1 MEQTVTGERPV
12 FRKRQLFGGRSIAFP
27 YVVAKRV
34 GAGLKGNVR
43 LMASFGTVLLIL
55 ALAVAC
61 MPPAASPGD
70 SKTAT
75 GEAPVPTHE
84 ATAEATAEDT
94 SPPGDCW
101 GGALSEDPLH
111 CYVVEQAQVAG
122 EIVIEAIYEAANDVL
137 HVFLRGSE
145 SLDRSLAASLEE
157 KAHEFLN
164 SPQGIDLYAD
174 TYWAHECGTRPDHSD
189 REWRACTLGFVDFKR
204 VAKYEPG
211 EFVPPVSS
219 YGQIYLHVG
228 GIEARRSIA
237 GWPSWRQVWPAAAS
251 QPGPRDTSGIDVSD
265 VDTTSIPEPD
275 CELLGAAPFTN
286 SACWA

>member
-1 MEQTVTGERPV
+1 MWTAAGRGRHFHAGHGLLASAHLPGVTSRTHPARNGPNPGMFRRPMEQTVTGERPV
-12 FRKRQLFGGRSIAFP
+12 FRTRQLFGGRSIAFP

-101 GGALSEDPLH
+101 GGALSEGSASH
-111 CYVVEQAQVAG
+111 CYVVEQAQV
-122 EIVIEAIYEAANDVL
+122 
-137 HVFLRGSE
+137 
-145 SLDRSLAASLEE
+145 
-157 KAHEFLN
+157 
-164 SPQGIDLYAD
+164 
-174 TYWAHECGTRPDHSD
+174 
-189 REWRACTLGFVDFKR
+189 
-204 VAKYEPG
+204 
-211 EFVPPVSS
+211 
-219 YGQIYLHVG
+219 G
-228 GIEARRSIA
+228 G
-237 GWPSWRQVWPAAAS
+237 
-251 QPGPRDTSGIDVSD
+251 
-265 VDTTSIPEPD
+265 
-275 CELLGAAPFTN
+275 
-286 SACWA
+286 